1 MHVIQPHPFMQE
13 YDNDAEALV
22 STLTVN
28 QDDDEVETA
37 LKQSHIDMYNKRLI
51 ERIKKKR

>member
-1 MHVIQPHPFMQE
+1 MQPPPPPRMQE

-37 LKQSHIDMYNKRLI
+37 LKQAHIDMYNKRLI